1 MKVILIRQ
9 KYKLNNAE
17 DLLVIEQNIGAFD
30 VSVQE
35 ILLVAVIK
43 ALQQLPHERLDV
55 VLVEVDQARLEQSH
69 QIVVHIFKNQI
80 ERTYGEQ
87 TTVQSKGGLCHVA
100 VSRAVRKKPDVPLS
114 FLKSRAS
121 SLSVTIS
128 FMLMMLLWLSC
139 RKILISLMAVIG
151 KPSFSLSRRTFF
163 KATISAL
170 AQRKNVKQTQTPNI
184 IA

>member
-9 KYKLNNAE
+9 QYKQNNAE

-69 QIVVHIFKNQI
+69 QIVVHVFKNQI
-80 ERTYGEQ
+80 ESTYGEQ
-87 TTVQSKGGLCHVA
+87 TTVQSKRRP
-100 VSRAVRKKPDVPLS
+100 VSCCS
-114 FLKSRAS
+114 
-121 SLSVTIS
+121 I
-128 FMLMMLLWLSC
+128 
-139 RKILISLMAVIG
+139 
-151 KPSFSLSRRTFF
+151 PSNEEKT
-163 KATISAL
+163 
-170 AQRKNVKQTQTPNI
+170 
-184 IA
+184 